1 MLYPSRSPGSIVK
14 SCRLLAT
21 RVATLLLIVLLS
33 SSPLPAYSVLT
44 HEEIVDLLWSDD
56 IRPLLLKRF
65 PGLSEDQIKEAHAYA
80 YGGAVIQDLG
90 YYPFGSNEFSSLVH
104 YVRSG
109 DFVRELLLESEDVN
123 QYAFALGA
131 LSHYAADIAGHPAV
145 NQAVAIEY
153 PKLRAKFGKSVR
165 YAQDKTAHL
174 KTEFGFDT
182 LQVAKNRYASQQY
195 HDFIGFQVSKPLLER
210 VFPLVYGVELKD
222 VLTHEDLAVG
232 SYRFSVGR
240 LIPRMTQVALQTHK
254 KELMRETPNFAK
266 REFLYRLSRSDYEKA
281 WGKDYV
287 KPGIGTRIL
296 STLLRYMPRIG
307 PFKGLGF
314 NNPTPQTEDLY
325 IKSINATV
333 DQYRAFL
340 AEVRT
345 NSLTLANYDFDTGEP
360 TKAAE
365 YSLTDETYAKLL
377 AQLSDRK
384 FDKTSPELRAN
395 ILEFYSDLSVP
406 IETKKDDVRWQSVLK
421 SLDQL
426 KAATPSAIV
435 ADDLAPRP
443 ALVPTTEVARTM
455 PTVIVI
461 GFVGGFISHD
471 NLVHS
476 EVQLASR
483 LRKDYPLGVN
493 IETFENYHGAKARK
507 KVLDLLDTNH
517 DGILTPEE
525 KRNAHIIIYGHSWGG
540 SEAITLARELEKDRI
555 PVQLTIQVDSIS
567 KIHRNDALIPAN
579 VVQAANFYQ
588 PNGLLHGQS
597 EIRAADPTHTSI
609 LGNFRFDYK
618 ASAYHCGEYPWYDR
632 VFAKPH
638 TQIECDPSVWKQA
651 ESLIRS
657 DLPSAG
663 SQMQQ

>member
-1 MLYPSRSPGSIVK
+1 MRYSSRSLGAVVK
-14 SCRLLAT
+14 SGRLLAR
-21 RVATLLLIVLLS
+21 RVGTLFLILLMCS
-33 SSPLPAYSVLT
+33 SGSPAYSVLT
-44 HEEIVDLLWSDD
+44 HEEIVDLLWTDD

-90 YYPFGSNEFSSLVH
+90 YYPFGSAEFSNLVH

-109 DFVRELLLESEDVN
+109 DFVRELLLESQDVN
-123 QYAFALGA
+123 EYAFALGS

-195 HDFIGFQVSKPLLER
+195 HDFIGFQVSKSLLER
-210 VFPLVYGVELKD
+210 VFPVVYGVELKD

-240 LIPRMTQVALQTHK
+240 LIPQMTQVALQTHK
-254 KELMRETPNFAK
+254 KDLMRETPNFAK
-266 REFLYRLSRSDYEKA
+266 QKFLYRLSRSDYEKE

-287 KPGIGTRIL
+287 KPGVGTRIL

-314 NNPTPQTEDLY
+314 KNPTPKTEDLY

-345 NSLTLANYDFDTGEP
+345 DSLTLANCDFDSGEP

-384 FDKTSPELRAN
+384 FDRTSPELRAN
-395 ILEFYSDLSVP
+395 LLAFYSDLSVP
-406 IETKKDDVRWQSVLK
+406 IETKKDTVRWQSVLK

-426 KAATPSAIV
+426 KSATPNAIV
-435 ADDLAPRP
+435 AGNP
-443 ALVPTTEVARTM
+443 AQRSVSVPLTEVVRTT

-476 EVQLASR
+476 EVQLAAR
-483 LRKDYPLGVN
+483 LRKDYPLSVDV
-493 IETFENYHGAKARK
+493 ETFESYHGAKARE

-517 DGILTPEE
+517 DGNLTPEE
-525 KRNAHIIIYGHSWGG
+525 KQSARIIIYGHSWGG
-540 SEAITLARELEKDRI
+540 SEAITLARELEKDGI
-555 PVQLTIQVDSIS
+555 PVLLTIQVDSIS
-567 KIHRNDALIPAN
+567 RIHQNDALIPAN
-579 VVQAANFYQ
+579 VAQAANFYQ
-588 PNGLLHGQS
+588 PNGLLHGQA
-597 EIRAADPTHTSI
+597 EIRAADPTHTNI
-609 LGNFRFDYK
+609 LGNFRFDYQ
-618 ASAYHCGEYPWYDR
+618 ASPYTCGEYPWYDR
-632 VFAKPH
+632 LFVKPH
-638 TQIECDPSVWKQA
+638 TQIECDPKVWKQA

-657 DLPSAG
+657 DLPKTG
-663 SQMQQ
+663 TESQQ